1 MKIYKAEKHIANG
14 RTVGVSRQLH
24 RKPEPLHAHE
34 FIEVVYILSGK
45 AIQHVDAECYA
56 VERGDIVFINYG
68 SLHAFEP
75 LEELELVNIYFMPE
89 LLGDAIITPE
99 NALALLS
106 LTAFDEMR
114 RDKSGGKLSFFGEE
128 RRALETIVLAMLR
141 EYTEQRPGAERVIE
155 NYLGILFT
163 VMLRKTA
170 MDGSATEADVW
181 STLTDYIDENL
192 HERLTLSSLAQRC
205 FYNPSY
211 FSRVFKQHF
220 GVSLSDYLRT
230 RRIGQAM
237 RLLVETDATVD
248 EIVAQTGYADRSTF
262 YHAFS
267 KQTGTSPAEYRA
279 KNKVK

>member
-1 MKIYKAEKHIANG
+1 MKIYKAEQHIANG
-14 RTVGVSRQLH
+14 RTIGISRQIH
-24 RKPEPLHAHE
+24 YKPEPLHAHE

-45 AIQHVDAECYA
+45 AIQHVDAECYE
-56 VERGDIVFINYG
+56 VERGDVIFINYG

-75 LEELELVNIYFMPE
+75 LEDLELVNVYFMPE

-114 RDKSGGKLSFFGEE
+114 RDKSGGKLSFAGDE
-128 RRALETIVLAMLR
+128 RRELETIMLAMLR
-141 EYTEQRPGAERVIE
+141 EDAEQRPGFERVIE

-163 VMLRKTA
+163 VMLRKTVI
-170 MDGSATEADVW
+170 DGSNAEADAW
-181 STLTDYIDENL
+181 SALTDYIDENL
-192 HERLTLSSLAQRC
+192 HERLTLSSLAQKC

-220 GVSLSDYLRT
+220 GVSLSDYLRAK
-230 RRIGQAM
+230 RIGQAM
-237 RLLVETDATVD
+237 RLLTETEATVD
-248 EIVAQTGYADRSTF
+248 EIAEQTGYADRSTF

-279 KNKVK
+279 KKVK